1 MYVVFSQ
8 NNAVESVL
16 FFHFYVVSR
25 NQTQVL
31 RLTQQR
37 LFTLKSSH
45 QLQNAL
51 NSGTITCVGLE
62 SAFTI
67 RIQSSSKDCYKDPE
81 IWSTQGSE
89 NT

>member
-1 MYVVFSQ
+1 MYGMFSQ

-31 RLTQQR
+31 RLTQQQ
-37 LFTLKSSH
+37 LFTFKSSH
-45 QLQNAL
+45 QPQKAL

-62 SAFTI
+62 SDFTI
-67 RIQSSSKDCYKDPE
+67 MIQSLSKDCYKDPM

-89 NT
+89 ST